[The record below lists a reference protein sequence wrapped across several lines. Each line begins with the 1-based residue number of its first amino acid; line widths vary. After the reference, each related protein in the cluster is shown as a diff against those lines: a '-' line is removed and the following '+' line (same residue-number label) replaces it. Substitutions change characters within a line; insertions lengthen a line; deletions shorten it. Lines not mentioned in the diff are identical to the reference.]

1 MSMNQSTQLYQM
13 QKIDSEIDQIDA
25 QLNKTVAEL
34 KADQSVIT
42 AQQTLAEAE
51 KTRAASRK
59 ALHEAEEAVQAVQEK
74 ISTSEAALYDGSIHN
89 PKELEGLQKET
100 ASLKRRLATLEDQQL
115 EAMLELEKAD
125 EAFTRCQ
132 NALEATRADFSE
144 RQAGLL
150 GEKDRLLK
158 NRQRLKA
165 ERNAKV
171 GSILPEYLEIYESL
185 RMQKRGRAVALIEDN
200 ACLACGASIRPAQT
214 QAARA
219 PSQIVYCTSCG
230 RILYAD

>member
-1 MSMNQSTQLYQM
+1 MNQSTQLYQL

-25 QLNKTVAEL
+25 RLSKIEAEV
-34 KADQSVIT
+34 KADQSVLA
-42 AQQTLAEAE
+42 AQQTLAKAE
-51 KTRAASRK
+51 KAQVAAVK
-59 ALHEAEEAVQAVQEK
+59 ALRQAEEAVQALQEK
-74 ISTSEAALYDGSIHN
+74 ISTIEATLYNGSIHN
-89 PKELEGLQKET
+89 PKELQGLQEEA

-125 EAFTRCQ
+125 ETLSGCQ
-132 NALEATRADFSE
+132 KALEASRADFTE

-150 GEKDRLLK
+150 GEKDQLLK
-158 NRQRLKA
+158 NSQRLKA
-165 ERNAKV
+165 ERHAKV

-185 RMQKRGRAVALIEDN
+185 RGQKRGLAVALIEDH
-200 ACLACGASIRPAQT
+200 ACLACGASVRPAQT

-219 PSQIVYCTSCG
+219 PNQIAYCTSCG